1 MSSESIGGVETSSNG
16 GSPLLA
22 TRLEP
27 SATRWRPV
35 RTVGVVGL
43 GAALPPRVIENAEL
57 AGGLGVDD
65 AWIVRRMGIRSRRRA
80 APETVLVDLAL
91 EAGAAALA
99 DSGLGAGE
107 LDLLIV
113 ATLSHERATPNAA
126 PIVAHAL
133 GATRAGTF
141 DLGCACT
148 GWVAALA
155 SATAWIEA
163 GRANTALVIGA
174 ELMSRHMDPTDKR
187 TAPLFGDA
195 AGATVISAGGPGS
208 IGPVILGADGSCA
221 EMITCDRASGYIRMD
236 GHETFKQAVARL
248 AQASREACAAAGVEL
263 SEIDLFV
270 FHQANARITASLGE
284 KLGLDPERVV
294 DCIGE
299 LGNTSAASIPV
310 ALEHA
315 RAEGRLRPGSRVLL
329 AAVGAGFTWGAVVVE
344 WSL

>member
-1 MSSESIGGVETSSNG
+1 MREKAASANG
-16 GSPLLA
+16 ASPHLA
-22 TRLEP
+22 ATLEARP
-27 SATRWRPV
+27 GAWRPV
-35 RTVGVVGL
+35 RTVGLIGL
-43 GAALPPRVIENAEL
+43 GAALPPRIVENAEL
-57 AGGLGVDD
+57 AAGLGVDD
-65 AWIVRRMGIRSRRRA
+65 AWIVRRMGIHSRRRA
-80 APETVLVDLAL
+80 APETLLVDLAL
-91 EAGAAALA
+91 EAGAAAVA
-99 DSGLGAGE
+99 DSGLEASE
-107 LDLLIV
+107 LDLVIV

-141 DLGCACT
+141 DVGCACT

-195 AGATVISAGGPGS
+195 AGATVISADGPGT

-221 EMITCDRASGYIRMD
+221 EMITCEPGSGLIRMD
-236 GHETFKQAVARL
+236 GHETFKQAVSRL
-248 AQASREACAAAGVEL
+248 AEATRAACAAAGAEL
-263 SEIDLFV
+263 GEIDLFV
-270 FHQANARITASLGE
+270 FHQANARITTSLGE

-294 DCIGE
+294 DCIGH

-329 AAVGAGFTWGAVVVE
+329 AAVGAGFTWGAVVVD